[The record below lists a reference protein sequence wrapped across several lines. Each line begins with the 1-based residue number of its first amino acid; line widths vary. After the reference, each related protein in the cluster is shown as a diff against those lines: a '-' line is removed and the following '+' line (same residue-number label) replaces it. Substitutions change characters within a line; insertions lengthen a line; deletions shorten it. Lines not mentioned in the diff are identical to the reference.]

1 MADAQPEYNWCAQEM
16 TQYIDETTLEVLKEV
31 MEDEFGEVL
40 DAFIHQ
46 AENDWPL
53 ASQALASAD
62 LESLSRSAHSL
73 KGSALSLGAGPL
85 SELLETLEQEAKAG
99 NQSVCSGLHAQTD
112 ACMHQTL
119 EALRGWA
126 A

>member
-1 MADAQPEYNWCAQEM
+1 MADAQPAYNWCAQEM
-16 TQYIDETTLEVLKEV
+16 TRYIDEATLEVLKEV
-31 MEDEFGEVL
+31 MEDEFSEVL
-40 DAFIHQ
+40 DAFIQQ

-53 ASQALASAD
+53 ASEALASAD

-112 ACMHQTL
+112 ACMHETL
-119 EALRGWA
+119 DALRGWA